1 MILKSKC
8 DLSQEFKES
17 KERME
22 ILENKLNHC
31 SQDEVDELIYE
42 LKAEQIRFGRIKRE
56 LTEDYQKRLVYT
68 RSE

>member
-1 MILKSKC
+1 MILKSKY
-8 DLSQEFKES
+8 DLSKEFEES
-17 KERME
+17 KERMG

-56 LTEDYQKRLVYT
+56 LTEDYQKRLIYT